1 MPPTYYHEH
10 YCKVLGRV
18 MPIYNIDYYERV
30 NNYWNR
36 EIEADSIEQAKDL
49 FLEEIQG
56 TEPDDVD
63 VIDNVFEPIEESE

>member
-1 MPPTYYHEH
+1 
-10 YCKVLGRV
+10 

-30 NNYWNR
+30 NNYWSR
-36 EIEADSIEQAKDL
+36 EIEADDVEQAKDL
-49 FLEEIQG
+49 FLKEIQG

>member
-1 MPPTYYHEH
+1 
-10 YCKVLGRV
+10 

-30 NNYWNR
+30 NNYWSR
-36 EIEADSIEQAKDL
+36 EIEADNVEQAKDL

>member
-1 MPPTYYHEH
+1 
-10 YCKVLGRV
+10 

-30 NNYWNR
+30 NNYWSR
-36 EIEADSIEQAKDL
+36 EIEANNIEEAKKF

-63 VIDNVFEPIEESE
+63 VIGNVFEDIEEYK

>member
-1 MPPTYYHEH
+1 
-10 YCKVLGRV
+10 

-30 NNYWNR
+30 NNYWSR
-36 EIEADSIEQAKDL
+36 EINANSIEEAKKF

-63 VIDNVFEPIEESE
+63 VIDNVFEDIEEPE

>member
-1 MPPTYYHEH
+1 
-10 YCKVLGRV
+10 

-30 NNYWNR
+30 NNYWSR
-36 EIEADSIEQAKDL
+36 EIEADNVEQAKDL
-49 FLEEIQG
+49 FLKDIQG

>member
-1 MPPTYYHEH
+1 
-10 YCKVLGRV
+10 

-30 NNYWNR
+30 NNYWSR
-36 EIEADSIEQAKDL
+36 EIEADNVEQAKDL
-49 FLEEIQG
+49 FLKEIQG

>member
-1 MPPTYYHEH
+1 
-10 YCKVLGRV
+10 

-30 NNYWNR
+30 NNYWSR
-36 EIEADSIEQAKDL
+36 EIEADDIEQAKDL
-49 FLEEIQG
+49 FLKDIQG

>member
-1 MPPTYYHEH
+1 
-10 YCKVLGRV
+10 

-30 NNYWNR
+30 NNYWSR
-36 EIEADSIEQAKDL
+36 EIEADDVEQAKDL
-49 FLEEIQG
+49 FLKDIQG

>member
-1 MPPTYYHEH
+1 MPPTYYNEH
-10 YCKVLGRV
+10 YRQVLGRI

-30 NNYWNR
+30 NNYWSR
-36 EIEADSIEQAKDL
+36 EINANSIEEAKKF

-63 VIDNVFEPIEESE
+63 VIDNVFEDIEEPE

>member
-1 MPPTYYHEH
+1 LPPTYYHEH